1 MLQKSLHIH
10 LYVIQ
15 VCFKQMKT
23 TQAKFIII
31 MFDVVLLNNPII
43 KIGIINI
50 LNCFLN
56 F

>member
-15 VCFKQMKT
+15 VCFKHLKK

-31 MFDVVLLNNPII
+31 MFDVILLNIPII

-50 LNCFLN
+50 
-56 F
+56 